1 MEEVNEMSG
10 KQQMTAEE
18 EGHGVF
24 GTAER
29 EIACGWILYR
39 KYGILYNGKGSLLI
53 GGSMQG
59 V

>member
-24 GTAER
+24 GAAVR
-29 EIACGWILYR
+29 EIACGSMLYR
-39 KYGILYNGKGSLLI
+39 KYGILYNEKR
-53 GGSMQG
+53 
-59 V
+59 

>member
-29 EIACGWILYR
+29 EIACGWIFYR
-39 KYGILYNGKGSLLI
+39 KYGILYNGKR
-53 GGSMQG
+53 
-59 V
+59 